1 MYLPTA
7 VSSDIPTRM
16 YSTQQF
22 QPERKPAKPPQYLC
36 AKWLKEP
43 ATGSSTIISPSWRM
57 IMKAMKP
64 AMA

>member
-1 MYLPTA
+1 M
-7 VSSDIPTRM
+7 PTRM

-22 QPERKPAKPPQYLC
+22 QPDRKPAKPPQYLC

-64 AMA
+64 QIA

>member
-7 VSSDIPTRM
+7 VSSDMPTRM

-57 IMKAMKP
+57 IRKAMKP